1 MQSKQSIFH
10 ISFGSIKLGGF
21 KCSAPLICAALILA
35 ACASDVANRY
45 YSGTKFSP
53 VPVSQVDLLWEKPSR
68 PFEVIADFQSRGET
82 PDDMRKKAAMIGA
95 DAVIVSILGGD
106 YSLSE
111 EWADKDR
118 HSNSYTRITGTA
130 IRYSK

>member
-1 MQSKQSIFH
+1 M
-10 ISFGSIKLGGF
+10 GGF